1 MTKLTAKASIFLFSL
16 VLFALLIGGCA
27 KTETG
32 EKAED
37 QTPQETEVV
46 EEKPETKPVEESMD
60 EEIPTAES
68 DGEIVSQ
75 EKPKPAVSC
84 SDPAPSFSLRGL
96 NGEKVNL
103 EDYAGKVVLL
113 DFWATWCRPCVMAIP
128 DLVALQSE
136 YGKDSFVVIGISLDR
151 QPAMVPRFAE
161 KAGINYPIAY
171 GFGESVAQDYGNIT
185 SIPTAIIVDKN
196 GCIKQRLVGLHPKS
210 ELQKYIKPLLGESV

>member
-1 MTKLTAKASIFLFSL
+1 MTKITSKASMILFSL
-16 VLFALLIGGCA
+16 ALFAMIIGGCA

-32 EKAED
+32 EMKEEQTQQKTEVTE
-37 QTPQETEVV
+37 QTPA
-46 EEKPETKPVEESMD
+46 EKPVQAEIEGK
-60 EEIPTAES
+60 IPTAER
-68 DGEIVSQ
+68 DGEIVTA
-75 EKPKPAVSC
+75 EKPKPPVSC
-84 SDPAPSFSLRGL
+84 SNPAPSFSLRGL
-96 NGEKVNL
+96 NGEKINL

-128 DLVALQSE
+128 DLIALQNE
-136 YGKDSFVVIGISLDR
+136 YGKDNFVVIGISLDR

-196 GCIKQRLVGLHPKS
+196 GCIKQRLVGLHPKN
-210 ELQKYIKPLLGESV
+210 ELQKLIKPLLGESV